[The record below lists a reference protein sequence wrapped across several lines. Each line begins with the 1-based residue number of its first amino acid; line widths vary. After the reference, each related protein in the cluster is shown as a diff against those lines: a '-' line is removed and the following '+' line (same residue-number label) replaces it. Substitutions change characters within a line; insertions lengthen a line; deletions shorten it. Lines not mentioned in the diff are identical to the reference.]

1 MRLAGYRSV
10 ETTQRND
17 APTSALVLRLIA
29 SEDVARVDFILH
41 VFQTVVEAVG
51 NDGLAL
57 CLELRHVIDD
67 TAAEECGA
75 IGERRLIDYDL
86 GTFGLYALHDALY
99 GRLSE
104 VVGV

>member
-51 NDGLAL
+51 NDGLAQGL
-57 CLELRHVIDD
+57 KFGQVADDLR
-67 TAAEECGA
+67 AKEERARLECG
-75 IGERRLIDYDL
+75 LVDDDL
-86 GTFGLYALHDALY
+86 GTLGLDAFHDSLD
-99 GRLSE
+99 GRLAE
-104 VVGV
+104 VIGV